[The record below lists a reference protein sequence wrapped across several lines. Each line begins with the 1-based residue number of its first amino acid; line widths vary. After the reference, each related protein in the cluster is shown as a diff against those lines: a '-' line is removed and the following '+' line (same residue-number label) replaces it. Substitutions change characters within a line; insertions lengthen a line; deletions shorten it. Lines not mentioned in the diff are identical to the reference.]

1 MPTDLE
7 IIKELEKEIS
17 KELAQ
22 LEQTDFIIGTNGYL
36 SDDNKN
42 IRGLSLYGNI
52 ITKIRELKKLKNFN
66 RKYNEKISL
75 INL

>member
-7 IIKELEKEIS
+7 IIKELEKEIG

-22 LEQTDFIIGTNGYL
+22 LEQIDFIIGTNGYL
-36 SDDNKN
+36 IDDNKN

-66 RKYNEKISL
+66 RKYNEKIPL

>member
-7 IIKELEKEIS
+7 IIKELEKEIG

-22 LEQTDFIIGTNGYL
+22 LEQIDFIIGTNGYL
-36 SDDNKN
+36 IDDNKN

-52 ITKIRELKKLKNFN
+52 ITKIIELKKLKNFN

-75 INL
+75 ISL

>member
-22 LEQTDFIIGTNGYL
+22 LEQIDFIIGTNGYL

>member
-7 IIKELEKEIS
+7 IIKELEKEIG
-17 KELAQ
+17 KELTQ
-22 LEQTDFIIGTNGYL
+22 LEQIDFIIGTNGYL
-36 SDDNKN
+36 IDDNKN
-42 IRGLSLYGNI
+42 IRGVSLYGNI
-52 ITKIRELKKLKNFN
+52 ITKIIELNKLKNFN